1 MPHLLY
7 PIPVRLGVP
16 FGSRRP
22 DCVHCEPSDGCSK
35 RWIALNID
43 HGRGGLNVIKVFN
56 YYFHKRTLL
65 HIFFDLGFVLAAVV
79 VAVLSQVAGP
89 VLVSFGVVGTSL
101 LLAIG
106 IVVINAGLGF
116 YQRVRTYTL
125 GQARARAVLSLC
137 LSLSLAYGIFRLS
150 PVRLEDEKVVVLAL
164 VAALAV
170 MLINRVYVAHATP
183 KSLMRQRVMVYGSGA
198 RAKLVGRALKNSDS
212 NVDLVGYY
220 PGPNESMTEVSAWGL
235 LSSKKSLT
243 DIVLEELVDE
253 IVVALSERRG
263 GSMAMR
269 ELLDCKLRGVRVV
282 DIATYFE
289 KTLGQITRDSVS
301 AGWLIFGDGFD
312 QGLVRTVS
320 KRIFDIVC
328 ATLLILLSLP
338 VMLVTS
344 ILILLESG
352 GPVLYLQERVGLNGR
367 LFNVV
372 KFRSMRTDAEKD
384 GKPRWASASDDRIT
398 RVGRSIRKWRID
410 ELPQLFSVLG
420 GDMSLVGPR
429 PERPYFV
436 DQLTQELPYYAVRQ
450 SVKPGITGWAQ
461 VRYHYG
467 ASVEDSAEKLQYD
480 LYYVKNHSL
489 FLDLVVLFETV
500 GVVVMGKGAQ

>member
-1 MPHLLY
+1 M
-7 PIPVRLGVP
+7 
-16 FGSRRP
+16 
-22 DCVHCEPSDGCSK
+22 
-35 RWIALNID
+35 
-43 HGRGGLNVIKVFN
+43 IKIFN
-56 YYFHKRTLL
+56 HYFHKRTLL
-65 HIFFDLGFVLAAVV
+65 HIFFDFGLVLVV
-79 VAVLSQVAGP
+79 VVAAVLSQMANP
-89 VLVSFGVVGTSL
+89 VSISFGVVGTSS
-101 LLAIG
+101 LLAVG

-116 YQRVRTYTL
+116 YQRVCSFTL

-137 LSLSLAYGIFRLS
+137 LSLSFAYGIFRLS
-150 PVRLEDEKVVVLAL
+150 PLRLEDEKDFVLAL
-164 VAALAV
+164 VAALV
-170 MLINRVYVAHATP
+170 IMLINRVYVAHATP
-183 KSLMRQRVMVYGSGA
+183 RSLMRQRVLVYGSGA
-198 RAKLVGRALKNSDS
+198 RARLVGRALKNSDS

-220 PGPNESMTEVSAWGL
+220 PGPNESVSEVSAWGL

-243 DIVLEELVDE
+243 DCVLEERVDE

-263 GSMAMR
+263 GSMHMR
-269 ELLDCKLRGVRVV
+269 ELLDCKLRGVLVV

-312 QGLVRTVS
+312 QGLVRSVI

-338 VMLVTS
+338 IMLMTS
-344 ILILLESG
+344 VLIRLESS

-384 GKPRWASASDDRIT
+384 GKPRWASASDDRVT
-398 RVGRSIRKWRID
+398 RVGRAIRKWRID

-420 GDMSLVGPR
+420 GEMSLVGPR

-436 DQLTQELPYYAVRQ
+436 DQLTQELPYYAVRH
-450 SVKPGITGWAQ
+450 SVKPGVTGWAQ

-489 FLDLVVLFETV
+489 LLDLVVIFETV
-500 GVVVMGKGAQ
+500 GVVLMGRGAQ